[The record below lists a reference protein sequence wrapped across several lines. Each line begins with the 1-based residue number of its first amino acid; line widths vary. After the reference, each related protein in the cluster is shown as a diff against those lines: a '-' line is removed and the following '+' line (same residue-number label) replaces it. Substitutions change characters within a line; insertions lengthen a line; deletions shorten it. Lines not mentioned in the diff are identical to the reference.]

1 MKCLTLVVA
10 TFIIGC
16 SPPSRDTGGASTSAI
31 AADTTPSSDGGAMP
45 RSAMGGGAMGSR
57 MGSMSMMGRPHAD
70 TSAAPRPAAA
80 QAAAQA
86 AATVECPPVDQ
97 ALVSRGRTVF
107 SGAGNC
113 FACHGTN
120 AKGTPLAPDLTDA
133 QWLNIDGSYA
143 AIAGLVRTGV
153 PRPKQHAAPMPPM
166 GGATLSAAQVCAVA
180 AYVYSLG
187 HR

>member
-10 TFIIGC
+10 AFIIGC
-16 SPPSRDTGGASTSAI
+16 SPPSRETGGASTSAI
-31 AADTTPSSDGGAMP
+31 AAETTLSS
-45 RSAMGGGAMGSR
+45 GGAMGGR
-57 MGSMSMMGRPHAD
+57 MGSMSMMGRVHAD

-80 QAAAQA
+80 QAAA
-86 AATVECPPVDQ
+86 TVDCPPVDQ
-97 ALVSRGRTVF
+97 ALTNRGRTVF

-113 FACHGTN
+113 FACHGAN

-153 PRPKQHAAPMPPM
+153 PNPKQHSAPMPPM
-166 GGATLSAAQVCAVA
+166 GGGTLSAAQVCAVA
-180 AYVYSLG
+180 AYVYSLA